1 MVYYYYKLCLE
12 EEGKG
17 KKKTFYPRIC
27 EMMGKEKKKFERRG
41 ASRGWPRVT
50 QNSLDFN
57 CKSSMG
63 GTFRLTTAPGK

>member
-27 EMMGKEKKKFERRG
+27 EMMGKGKKKIREEG
-41 ASRGWPRVT
+41 CKQGVASCDT
-50 QNSLDFN
+50 KQ
-57 CKSSMG
+57 
-63 GTFRLTTAPGK
+63 PGF

>member
-17 KKKTFYPRIC
+17 
-27 EMMGKEKKKFERRG
+27 KKKFERRG